1 MLDQDAMS
9 VAADAL
15 GYPGASE
22 VIERDRLSVIQAYLP
37 LKPSANPCEKA
48 GAVSE
53 TVPASACTHVAPGAD
68 RFSLSI
74 KVLDEGFDASRAK
87 CWPYEALPNCC
98 ENVPNKRGASHLAI
112 A

>member
-1 MLDQDAMS
+1 MKRH
-9 VAADAL
+9 
-15 GYPGASE
+15 GT
-22 VIERDRLSVIQAYLP
+22 RLSRPHSPPIIYLP

-53 TVPASACTHVAPGAD
+53 TVPASACTHVAPASAGRSKAKAVGMLRAD

-74 KVLDEGFDASRAK
+74 KVLDQGFDASRAK

-98 ENVPNKRGASHLAI
+98 ENVLNKRGASHPAS